1 MAATGAIHCQL
12 WMGGLESYMNE
23 TFVKTAFQKLGE
35 EPQSVKIMRN
45 KFSGEPAG
53 YCFVHFITDEA
64 ALNAMHKLNGKIIP
78 NSNPPIRFK
87 LNHASTTGRPP
98 QDREFS
104 LWVGDLSSDVDDYT
118 LYRTFASRYQSIRT
132 AKVILDASGFSKG
145 YGFIRFANEE
155 EQKRCLTEM
164 NGHTGLGTK
173 AIKISNAVPKPHRYH
188 SPSSGQTT
196 HPGTPSTGTTAVTTP
211 SGVTAGTTTTTVPTS
226 TEYSQ
231 PQQQYYDPYWQNY
244 GAWQGY
250 HQGYYDPSMYSQST
264 VTTGASMGSGTD
276 STTAHPPTSMEYAHQ
291 MVDPAPP
298 VGRMCDGS
306 SDGSLNIDMSSG
318 CVVECFDENF
328 KVSLMKDLIPIQHDI
343 PVDIEKLNKELTDRD
358 CLLWDAVENSK
369 WLPVECLEC

>member
-35 EPQSVKIMRN
+35 DPQSVKIMRN
-45 KFSGEPAG
+45 KYSGEPAG

-64 ALNAMHKLNGKIIP
+64 ALNAMHKLNGKVIP
-78 NSNPPIRFK
+78 NSNPPVRFK

-118 LYRTFASRYQSIRT
+118 LYRTFAAKYPSIRT
-132 AKVILDASGFSKG
+132 AKVILDTSGFSKG
-145 YGFIRFANEE
+145 YGFIRFAQED

-188 SPSSGQTT
+188 SPSMSA
-196 HPGTPSTGTTAVTTP
+196 HIPENCS
-211 SGVTAGTTTTTVPTS
+211 AGTTTHAATTPTGS
-226 TEYSQ
+226 TTPATPTGTAAVGSTATATPASTDYSQ

-250 HQGYYDPSMYSQST
+250 HQGYYDPNVYGQ
-264 VTTGASMGSGTD
+264 GAMTAGTSVANGAADGS
-276 STTAHPPTSMEYAHQ
+276 AHAPPTAMDYGQHPQ
-291 MVDPAPP
+291 QHMVDPAPP
-298 VGRMCDGS
+298 VVSNEEALAREED
-306 SDGSLNIDMSSG
+306 DMEL
-318 CVVECFDENF
+318 VE
-328 KVSLMKDLIPIQHDI
+328 HDV
-343 PVDIEKLNKELTDRD
+343 PVDVDKLNKELCDRD
-358 CLLWDAVENSK
+358 YLLWDAIESSK